1 MMTLVEI
8 FKTPPQ
14 AVLDRSRFD
23 ETVLIFVQQ
32 RNDHFLQSIS
42 QKFSKKFD
50 AAIKQRNW
58 SIVIDGFR
66 IINLGNQ
73 TDEGSIDGLQ
83 LNFAIIKVLAY
94 VNTKIWYR
102 KESDLWAQLG
112 KKSLLGKEG
121 FFERI
126 R

>member
-32 RNDHFLQSIS
+32 RNDHFLKSIS
-42 QKFSKKFD
+42 QHFSKKFD
-50 AAIKQRNW
+50 TAIKQRNW

-66 IINLGNQ
+66 IINLGDQ

-83 LNFAIIKVLAY
+83 LNFAIIKVLAQL
-94 VNTKIWYR
+94 VKIFLN
-102 KESDLWAQLG
+102 D
-112 KKSLLGKEG
+112 
-121 FFERI
+121 
-126 R
+126 